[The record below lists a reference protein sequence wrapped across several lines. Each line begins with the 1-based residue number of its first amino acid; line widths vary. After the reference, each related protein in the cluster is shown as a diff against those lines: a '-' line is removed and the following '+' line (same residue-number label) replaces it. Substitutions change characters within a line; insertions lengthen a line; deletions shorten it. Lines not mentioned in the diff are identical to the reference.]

1 MTGEQLAYGLATIA
15 TAVGLWMLLPRPGRR
30 LQWLGALFVA
40 AGLGMF
46 GSQVPLLGRWLDQGT
61 FWVLASLTVGAAV
74 AAMTLRNPVY
84 CAVWFG
90 MSLVGTAGLMFVQ
103 GSQFLGVATIVVY
116 AGAILVTLL
125 FVLMLANP
133 EGRDAYDRTAW
144 DAHISAAAGISMV
157 GLLTMMIAAGLRPS
171 YAAGEVVRSPGDD
184 VLAKDHVARLGA
196 ELFSRHL
203 VAIEIGGVLLLA
215 ALVGAV
221 AIVVHTRGS
230 TRPASDMAARL
241 APPTATA
248 PDDRL
253 PSRLPP
259 GGPA

>member
-1 MTGEQLAYGLATIA
+1 MFL
-15 TAVGLWMLLPRPGRR
+15 VLPRPG
-30 LQWLGALFVA
+30 QKQHWLGVLLFA
-40 AGLGMF
+40 AGLGLF
-46 GSQVPLLGRWLDQGT
+46 GSQVPLLGKWLDQGT
-61 FWVLASLTVGAAV
+61 FWVLALLTVGAAA
-74 AAMTLRNPVY
+74 AAMSLRNPVY

-90 MSLVGTAGLMFVQ
+90 MSLLGTAGLMFVQ
-103 GSQFLGVATIVVY
+103 GAQFLGVATMVVY

-133 EGRDAYDRTAW
+133 EGRGAYDRTAW
-144 DAHISAAAGISMV
+144 DGHISAAAGISMV

-171 YAAGEVVRSPGDD
+171 YAAGPVVRSPADD
-184 VLAKDHVARLGA
+184 ILAKDHVARLGA

-241 APPTATA
+241 SPSASTARASTSA
-248 PDDRL
+248 ESR
-253 PSRLPP
+253 PSP
-259 GGPA
+259 GGPP